1 MILEVCVDSVE
12 SAVNAKLGDADRIEL
27 CGDLV
32 VGGITPSLALY
43 ERIREKVDIP
53 IHVLLRPR
61 FGDFLYS
68 EEELEVLIRQ
78 AKMFAEAG
86 ADNLVIGC
94 LTADGRLDLEA
105 MKKIMDAAGET
116 PCNLHRAFDMCR
128 DLEEALEDAKTLGVK
143 SILTSGGHASAK
155 EGVKVLDNLKKNA
168 GDIDIMAGAG
178 MNAQN
183 IKFML
188 NTTSIT
194 SFHMSGK
201 KTLESKMEY
210 RNPKVSMGLPSL
222 SEYEII
228 QTDVH
233 EVRAAKLI
241 MNMVNPP
248 IVLIPKQER
257 DTLSEG

>member
-12 SAVNAKLGDADRIEL
+12 SAVNAELGGADRIEL
-27 CGDLV
+27 CGDLI

-43 ERIREKVDIP
+43 ERIREKTELP

-94 LTADGRLDLEA
+94 LTPEGRLDLEA
-105 MKKIMDAAGET
+105 MKRIIDAADGT
-116 PCNLHRAFDMCR
+116 PVNLHRAFDMCR
-128 DLEEALEDAKTLGVK
+128 DLSEALEDAKTLGVV
-143 SILTSGGHASAK
+143 SILTSGGVASAK
-155 EGVKVLDNLKKNA
+155 EGAKVLDELKKNA

-201 KTLESKMEY
+201 KVLESNMQY
-210 RNPKVSMGLPSL
+210 RNPNVNMGLPTL

-228 QTDVH
+228 QTDVQ
-233 EVRAAKLI
+233 EVRAAKLV
-241 MNMVNPP
+241 MNMLNPA
-248 IVLIPKQER
+248 IFLIRK
-257 DTLSEG
+257 

>member
-12 SAVNAKLGDADRIEL
+12 SAVNAELGGADRLEL

-32 VGGITPSLALY
+32 VGGVTPSLALY
-43 ERIREKVDIP
+43 ERIREKVDLP

-61 FGDFLYS
+61 FGDFLYN
-68 EEELEVLIRQ
+68 EEEMEVLVRQ
-78 AKMFAEAG
+78 AKLFSEAG

-105 MKKIMDAAGET
+105 MKKIMDTAGDT

-128 DLEEALEDAKTLGVK
+128 DLDETLEDAKTLGVK
-143 SILTSGGHASAK
+143 SILTSGGCVSAK
-155 EGVKVLDNLKKNA
+155 EGAKVLDSLKKNA
-168 GDIDIMAGAG
+168 GNIDIMAGAG

-188 NTTSIT
+188 NTTSLT

-210 RNPKVSMGLPSL
+210 RNPKVNMGLPSL

-228 QTDVH
+228 QTDVQ
-233 EVRAAKLI
+233 EVRAAKLV
-241 MNMVNPP
+241 MNMLNPAVF
-248 IVLIPKQER
+248 IIRK
-257 DTLSEG
+257 

>member
-128 DLEEALEDAKTLGVK
+128 DLDEALEDAKTLGVK

-155 EGVKVLDNLKKNA
+155 EGAKVLDNLKKNA

-201 KTLESKMEY
+201 KVLESKMEY

-241 MNMVNPP
+241 MNMINPP
-248 IVLIPKQER
+248 IVLIPKKQR
-257 DTLSEG
+257 

>member
-12 SAVNAKLGDADRIEL
+12 SAVNAELGGADRIEL
-27 CGDLV
+27 CGDLI

-43 ERIREKVDIP
+43 ERIREKTELP

-94 LTADGRLDLEA
+94 LTPEGRLDLES
-105 MKKIMDAAGET
+105 MKRIIDAADGT
-116 PCNLHRAFDMCR
+116 PVNLHRSFDMCR
-128 DLEEALEDAKTLGVK
+128 DLGEALEDAKTLGVV
-143 SILTSGGHASAK
+143 SILTSGGVASAK
-155 EGVKVLDNLKKNA
+155 EGAKVLDELKKNA

-201 KTLESKMEY
+201 KVLESNMQY
-210 RNPKVSMGLPSL
+210 RNPNVNMGLPTL

-228 QTDVH
+228 QTDVQ
-233 EVRAAKLI
+233 EVRAAKLV
-241 MNMVNPP
+241 MNMLNPA
-248 IVLIPKQER
+248 IFLIRK
-257 DTLSEG
+257 

>member
-128 DLEEALEDAKTLGVK
+128 DLDEALEDAKTLGVK

-155 EGVKVLDNLKKNA
+155 EGAKVLDNLKKNA

-201 KTLESKMEY
+201 KVLESKMEY

-241 MNMVNPP
+241 MNMINPP
-248 IVLIPKQER
+248 IVVIPKK
-257 DTLSEG
+257 SKK

>member
-12 SAVNAKLGDADRIEL
+12 SAVNAELGGADRIEL
-27 CGDLV
+27 CGDLI
-32 VGGITPSLALY
+32 VGGITPSLALF
-43 ERIREKVDIP
+43 ERIREKINLP

-68 EEELEVLIRQ
+68 KEELEVLIRQ
-78 AKMFAEAG
+78 AKMFSEAG

-94 LTADGRLDLEA
+94 LTPDGKLDLEA
-105 MKKIMDAAGET
+105 MKKIMDAAGNT

-128 DLEEALEDAKTLGVK
+128 DLNEALEDAKKLGIV
-143 SILTSGGHASAK
+143 SILTSGGCASAK
-155 EGVKVLDNLKKNA
+155 EGAKVLDALKKNS
-168 GDIDIMAGAG
+168 GEIDIMAGAG

-188 NTTSIT
+188 NTTSLT

-228 QTDVH
+228 QTDIQ
-233 EVRAAKLI
+233 EVRAAKLV
-241 MNMVNPP
+241 MNMLNPA
-248 IVLIPKQER
+248 IFLIRK
-257 DTLSEG
+257 

>member
-12 SAVNAKLGDADRIEL
+12 SAVNAELGGADRIEL
-27 CGDLV
+27 CGDLI

-43 ERIREKVDIP
+43 ERIHEKTELP

-94 LTADGRLDLEA
+94 LTPEGRLDLEA
-105 MKKIMDAAGET
+105 MKRIIDAADGT
-116 PCNLHRAFDMCR
+116 PVNLHRAFDMCR
-128 DLEEALEDAKTLGVK
+128 DLSEALEDAKTLGVV
-143 SILTSGGHASAK
+143 SILTSGGVASAK
-155 EGVKVLDNLKKNA
+155 EGAKVLDELKKNA

-201 KTLESKMEY
+201 KVLESNMQY
-210 RNPKVSMGLPSL
+210 RNPNVNMGLPTL

-228 QTDVH
+228 QTDVQ
-233 EVRAAKLI
+233 EVRAAKLV
-241 MNMVNPP
+241 MNMLNPA
-248 IVLIPKQER
+248 IFLIRK
-257 DTLSEG
+257 

>member
-12 SAVNAKLGDADRIEL
+12 SAVNAELGGADRIEL
-27 CGDLV
+27 CGDLI
-32 VGGITPSLALY
+32 VGGVTPSLALY
-43 ERIREKVDIP
+43 ERIREKTELP

-94 LTADGRLDLEA
+94 LTPEGRLDLEA
-105 MKKIMDAAGET
+105 MKRIIDAADGT
-116 PCNLHRAFDMCR
+116 PVNLHRAFDMCR
-128 DLEEALEDAKTLGVK
+128 DLSEALEDAKTLGVV
-143 SILTSGGHASAK
+143 SILTSGGVASAK
-155 EGVKVLDNLKKNA
+155 EGAKVLDELKKNA

-201 KTLESKMEY
+201 KVLESNMQY
-210 RNPKVSMGLPSL
+210 RNPNVNMGLPTL

-228 QTDVH
+228 QTDVQ
-233 EVRAAKLI
+233 EVRAAKLV
-241 MNMVNPP
+241 MNMLNPA
-248 IVLIPKQER
+248 IFLIRK
-257 DTLSEG
+257 

>member
-12 SAVNAKLGDADRIEL
+12 SAVNAELGGADRLEL
-27 CGDLV
+27 CSDLI

-43 ERIREKVDIP
+43 ERIREKVNLP

-68 EEELEVLIRQ
+68 EEEMEVLLRQ
-78 AKMFAEAG
+78 AKLFSEAG

-94 LTADGRLDLEA
+94 LTADGRLDLESL
-105 MKKIMDAAGET
+105 KRIKDVAGDT
-116 PCNLHRAFDMCR
+116 PVNLHRAFDMCR
-128 DLEEALEDAKTLGVK
+128 DLDEALEDAKKLSVA

-155 EGVKVLDNLKKNA
+155 EGAKVLDALKKNA

-188 NTTSIT
+188 NTTSLT

-201 KTLESKMEY
+201 KTLESRMEY
-210 RNPKVSMGLPSL
+210 RNPNVSMGLPSL

-228 QTDVH
+228 QTDVQ
-233 EVRAAKLI
+233 EVRAAKLV
-241 MNMVNPP
+241 MNMLNPA
-248 IVLIPKQER
+248 IFLIRK
-257 DTLSEG
+257 

>member
-12 SAVNAKLGDADRIEL
+12 SAVNAELGGADRIEL
-27 CGDLV
+27 CGDLI
-32 VGGITPSLALY
+32 VGGVTPSLALY
-43 ERIREKVDIP
+43 ERIREKTELP

-94 LTADGRLDLEA
+94 LTPEGRLDLEA
-105 MKKIMDAAGET
+105 MKRIIDAADGT
-116 PCNLHRAFDMCR
+116 PVNLHRAFDMCR
-128 DLEEALEDAKTLGVK
+128 DLGEALEDAKTLGVV
-143 SILTSGGHASAK
+143 SILTSGGVASAK
-155 EGVKVLDNLKKNA
+155 EGAKVLDELKKNA

-201 KTLESKMEY
+201 KVLESNMQY
-210 RNPKVSMGLPSL
+210 RNPNVNMGLPTL

-228 QTDVH
+228 QTDVQ
-233 EVRAAKLI
+233 EVRAAKLV
-241 MNMVNPP
+241 MNMLNPA
-248 IVLIPKQER
+248 IFLIRK
-257 DTLSEG
+257 

>member
-43 ERIREKVDIP
+43 ERIREKIDIP

-94 LTADGRLDLEA
+94 LTTDGRLDLEA

-128 DLEEALEDAKTLGVK
+128 DLDEALEDAKTLGVK
-143 SILTSGGHASAK
+143 SILTSGGFASAK
-155 EGVKVLDNLKKNA
+155 EGSKVLDNLKKNA

-201 KTLESKMEY
+201 KVLESKMEY

-241 MNMVNPP
+241 MNMINPP
-248 IVLIPKQER
+248 IVLIPKNS
-257 DTLSEG
+257 TKK

>member
-12 SAVNAKLGDADRIEL
+12 SAVNAEIGGADRIEL

-32 VGGITPSLALY
+32 VGGVTPSLALY
-43 ERIREKVDIP
+43 ERIREKTDLP

-68 EEELEVLIRQ
+68 EEEMEVLIRQ

-86 ADNLVIGC
+86 ADNFVIGC
-94 LTADGRLDLEA
+94 LTPDGRLNLEA
-105 MKKIMDAAGET
+105 MKRIIDAAAGT
-116 PCNLHRAFDMCR
+116 PVNLHRAFDMCR
-128 DLEEALEDAKTLGVK
+128 DLEEALEDAKKLGVV

-155 EGVKVLDNLKKNA
+155 EGAKILDHLKKNA

-188 NTTSIT
+188 NTTSLT

-201 KTLESKMEY
+201 KTLVY
-210 RNPKVSMGLPSL
+210 KVFVMCLFFF
-222 SEYEII
+222 IF
-228 QTDVH
+228 
-233 EVRAAKLI
+233 AAKLHYFSDI
-241 MNMVNPP
+241 SKFF
-248 IVLIPKQER
+248 I
-257 DTLSEG
+257 

>member
-12 SAVNAKLGDADRIEL
+12 SAVNAEAGGADRIEL
-27 CGDLV
+27 CGDLI

-43 ERIREKVDIP
+43 ERIREKINIP

-68 EEELEVLIRQ
+68 EEEMEVLVRQ
-78 AKMFAEAG
+78 AKIFADAD

-105 MKKIMDAAGET
+105 MKRIIDAADGT
-116 PCNLHRAFDMCR
+116 PINLHRAFDMCR
-128 DLEEALEDAKTLGVK
+128 NLDEALEDAKKLGVV
-143 SILTSGGHASAK
+143 SILTSGGCASAK
-155 EGVKVLDNLKKNA
+155 EGAKVLDELKKNA
-168 GDIDIMAGAG
+168 GNIDIMAGAG

-188 NTTSIT
+188 NTTSLT

-201 KTLESKMEY
+201 KTLQSKMEY
-210 RNPKVSMGLPSL
+210 RNPKVNMGLPTL

-228 QTDVH
+228 QTDVS
-233 EVRAAKLI
+233 EIQAAKHV
-241 MNMVNPP
+241 MNMSNPA
-248 IVLIPKQER
+248 VF
-257 DTLSEG
+257 

>member
-12 SAVNAKLGDADRIEL
+12 SAVNAELGGADRLEL

-32 VGGITPSLALY
+32 VGGVTPSLALY
-43 ERIREKVDIP
+43 ERIREKDDLP

-68 EEELEVLIRQ
+68 EEEMEVLLRQ
-78 AKMFAEAG
+78 AKLFSEAG

-94 LTADGRLDLEA
+94 LTPDGRLDLEA
-105 MKKIMDAAGET
+105 MKRIMDAANGT
-116 PCNLHRAFDMCR
+116 PINLHRAFDMCR
-128 DLEEALEDAKTLGVK
+128 DLDEALEDAKKLGVV
-143 SILTSGGHASAK
+143 SILTSGGCASAK
-155 EGVKVLDNLKKNA
+155 EGVKVLDHLKANA

-188 NTTSIT
+188 NTSSLT

-201 KTLESKMEY
+201 KVLESKMQY
-210 RNPKVSMGLPSL
+210 RNPNVNMGLPTL

-228 QTDVH
+228 QTDVA
-233 EVRAAKLI
+233 EIRAAKLV
-241 MNMVNPP
+241 MNMLNPAVF
-248 IVLIPKQER
+248 IIRK
-257 DTLSEG
+257 

>member
-105 MKKIMDAAGET
+105 MKNIMDAAGET

-128 DLEEALEDAKTLGVK
+128 DLDEALEDAKTLGVK

-155 EGVKVLDNLKKNA
+155 EGAKVLDNLKKNA

-201 KTLESKMEY
+201 KVLESKMEY

-241 MNMVNPP
+241 MNMINPP
-248 IVLIPKQER
+248 IVLIPKKQ
-257 DTLSEG
+257 S